1 MTEQENHQAKLREMH
16 LIEEARLT
24 MVRLYQQGFA
34 IGAGGTARP
43 DESSNGYVVD
53 DYIEDYFV

>member
-1 MTEQENHQAKLREMH
+1 MTEQEQYQAKLKEAY

-24 MVRLYQQGFA
+24 AQRLYQQGFA

-43 DESSNGYVVD
+43 DESANGYVVD